1 MELRGR
7 VVTGDA
13 LFCQREL
20 CEQIRRQG
28 GHYFF
33 AVKANQPS
41 LLEEVATLFAEP
53 PWDEVQ
59 PADLRL
65 NRGHGREELRLL
77 RCSTALSGY
86 SDWPGLG
93 TVCSV
98 QRVVTRA
105 GKTSYEQAY
114 AVTSLQPGRRAA
126 AQCQALWRG
135 HWGIENG
142 LHWVRDV
149 TFGEDQCQ
157 VRTGNGPQALAV
169 LRNGVI
175 GILRQAGHT
184 NLAAAL
190 RSYAGHPRQALAL
203 IGIAL

>member
-1 MELRGR
+1 
-7 VVTGDA
+7 VTGDA

-20 CEQIRRQG
+20 CAQIRAQG
-28 GHYFF
+28 GDYFF

-41 LLEEVATLFAEP
+41 LREDVATLFAAP
-53 PWDEVQ
+53 PWDETQ
-59 PADLRL
+59 PANLRV

-77 RCSTALSGY
+77 RCSTGLTGCTA
-86 SDWPGLG
+86 WPGLG
-93 TVCSV
+93 MVCTV

-105 GKTSYEQAY
+105 GTTSYDQAY
-114 AVTSLQPGRRAA
+114 AVTSLRPRRRSAA
-126 AQCQALWRG
+126 LCQALWRG
-135 HWGIENG
+135 HWRIENG
-142 LHWVRDV
+142 LHYVRDV

-157 VRTGNGPQALAV
+157 VRTGNGPQALAA

-190 RSYAGHPRQALAL
+190 RTYAGRPRQALAL
-203 IGIAL
+203 MGIAL